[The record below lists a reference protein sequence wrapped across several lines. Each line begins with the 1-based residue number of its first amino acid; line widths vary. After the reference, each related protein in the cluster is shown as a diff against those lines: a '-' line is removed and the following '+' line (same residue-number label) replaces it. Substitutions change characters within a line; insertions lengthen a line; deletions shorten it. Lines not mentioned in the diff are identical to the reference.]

1 MKTLSMSGLEPNF
14 GEGDSYFT
22 ALRAK
27 KKAEAEHYQ
36 KKVELSFD
44 EEKVGKGVSEF
55 FATQL
60 PAGRKID
67 KAKNPTDFM
76 AVNAAFDDDDP
87 RKALMPVVK
96 QNYQALLR
104 NKELKGVEPNEILN
118 YAYESTVKETPSS
131 KLEGA
136 SFEDDIHRYR
146 YKEATKPFG
155 MGKDVVAA
163 PGYDEWLAKEKARP
177 MEDREMGFG
186 EMAAWNLGLMGAGRV
201 LKKPVSNALGRGLL
215 ATGVAGRVATVGNFL
230 TKVGPPQAKLVGA
243 ALAAVALAV
252 PESLAWNAVAKSDWY
267 RAREDQPI
275 MRDLAAMTVT
285 GLVGGGAAKV
295 GGKQVLGALKGGAE
309 RGLVSEATLKTF
321 LKDSTAEHVM
331 QVGAARQ
338 AEKKALGKI
347 SDVFNKASATGEERK
362 AWFEKLSHS
371 DNDFTQTGRFGQTK
385 YTDEDALKGVIQG
398 KVSHAEDFMRDRRTL
413 VPYSGGKNVPAM
425 NSPQTIWVDD
435 TGADPLFDRT
445 LPEPRLALPGQQ
457 ALRGADNAALTGEG
471 QGFLPAGGPGQLA
484 LPPSGVFGPRGNWG
498 TFVPEPP
505 AGGPPSGGAGG
516 GGIFGLK
523 AKDVPTLEVVA
534 KTPEGQSIF
543 GIPKKAQEKIFTSL
557 DTDEAALVV
566 DRVTEGRPLSDVL
579 FGMQQTRALK
589 AALSNTEKKIEV
601 LSAKTTILPPD
612 NVTGYVGS
620 EAAAEAGKSGKILA
634 LTQEVAEAKGEL
646 VARKAAE
653 TQAIKDIAKATKKD
667 LTDVAYGHE
676 GQALLRDV
684 NDPRMKEI
692 TFFDEGKTPKE
703 LDDDAAYL
711 LEFFG
716 AKMRTNNVA
725 FPAMSPARAARA
737 EAGITG
743 VAKPR
748 PKKGAPK
755 PAVKA
760 SEQAVV
766 DPITAE
772 PDFIQVYT
780 GKQTQSSYIQKIVE
794 DPKYG
799 DPSFSYTA
807 LESKRIYNMAAAKG
821 LTDAQVPNTQIFKDF
836 KAAQEKAHFIRGE
849 VLDDVVD
856 DMSEL
861 GGNSIIKAN
870 HVAPVQEAVAPM
882 QVVEKVAA
890 HPAKGQTELTLLD
903 RNIAKLNEVIKK
915 HGKNSAEAN
924 AARKV
929 VDANKSALKTPDF
942 VPYKSV
948 DYDTSAA
955 VAKADAEW
963 RNAVDVLPK
972 DSPKLAEYA
981 AARED
986 ALKAYNEQML
996 KNEEAFVKAGGY
1008 GPEVAAPKV
1017 TPTAAPVAGDVTK
1030 ETQAVVG
1037 WIEQNKGNYSA
1048 LKDMRQVVGTTNPE
1062 VAARID
1068 AAMIQSGK
1076 SGLDRKSAIRAFMN
1090 QIGKEGMENGDLDAY
1105 KKTIKALLPNSPATE
1120 ALKAIIPITSV
1131 GLITVAS
1138 AIGVTAEDAEAAGM
1152 ATLLKNVK
1160 AIPKAWFN
1168 TVKELAHVK
1177 GITPKEEAAKLVTLI
1192 KDMEK
1197 QGFVIKEVG
1206 TSKVLPPRAKVPNY
1220 PSLAKELYGS
1230 LEAAVNRGASELW
1243 LGFERIMSPYSRAQL
1258 HYKVGANP
1266 MVHLAHT
1273 QAMWNGNADNAFQV
1287 FGNIMRDV
1295 KGGES
1300 AARDVI
1306 KMFEPLA
1313 KKYSGVVETHNVLTV
1328 KIKQGEKAID
1338 ALEKGI
1344 AKGKVLPE
1352 DLAKVQAKK
1361 EALGVELKKYKD
1373 ALVKADPEFQQYLKD
1388 HDVLLKDAAKKYPS
1402 TRVFLAAED
1411 TDDLVNYPWL
1421 KGMLTVE
1428 EKQAV
1433 THVKAMMKSY
1443 EESIVEQGMNVM
1455 TNRPFMHYSWH
1466 PEWHEARAAKYA
1478 ESIGIDLPITT
1489 IPYNRFHSRTL
1500 NARPLV
1506 PDAWHSVQSYVPM
1519 AEKTL
1524 GVNAFWNA
1532 KGPKGESW
1540 AKHMRSS
1547 TVQNDPKL
1555 RAMWNSINDAL
1566 LPMKQTEVDKW
1577 ANRYFQFEVFRL
1589 LAGSPSVAYKHL
1601 FKLVGTYSSAGIR
1614 ESGAH
1619 AGQAATATWRKWMN
1633 NPELKSLAQKAGINT
1648 TTEKKFYDDVLRT
1661 YTYQARRSNI
1671 LDDYDLLPPS
1681 QIGWFDN
1688 MFQNLNHHAGFMT
1701 SAVESF
1707 DRSHQFLTSAAM
1719 AAKRGLTGRDASYA
1733 IFDGILK
1740 DNFLGGVMNP
1750 SWAKSSTVRAMMLF
1764 QTTAFK
1770 IMERRLITGIQT
1782 KRAISDVFTSLRE
1795 AKAAGHKWTYESVMQ
1810 EMKSLKDFII
1820 KGEYEFK
1827 SGMIT
1832 DSLATQRDF
1841 LGQFSARQ
1849 AMRELVYAGVILG
1862 GGSAMGHDYAH
1873 HLNHFPFLGKSQD
1886 GEPLVGL
1893 SPIARGV
1900 WDTTQ
1905 GKVYG
1910 GEESDFGLPGN
1921 FLKNWLKQQGPVP
1934 QMVSKAVK
1942 ASRDDI
1948 PEIYR
1953 EEGFLPREFRYFFAI
1968 PSTKEKE

>member
-14 GEGDSYFT
+14 GEGDGYFN

-44 EEKVGKGVSEF
+44 EAKVGKGVSEF
-55 FATQL
+55 FAAQL

-67 KAKNPTDFM
+67 KSKNPTDFT

-87 RKALMPVVK
+87 RKELMPVVK
-96 QNYQALLR
+96 ANYQALLR
-104 NKELKGVEPNEILN
+104 NKELKGVESNEILN
-118 YAYESTVKETPSS
+118 YAYESTVKGTPSS

-163 PGYDEWLAKEKARP
+163 PGYDEWLEREKARP
-177 MEDREMGFG
+177 MEDRQMGFG
-186 EMAAWNLGLMGAGRV
+186 EMAAWNLGFVGAAHA
-201 LKKPVSNALGRGLL
+201 LKKPLANAAGKALLQTGLKG
-215 ATGVAGRVATVGNFL
+215 GVATLGNFL
-230 TKVGPPQAKLVGA
+230 TKVGPPQAKLAGA
-243 ALAAVALAV
+243 ALTAVALAI
-252 PESLAWNAVAKSDWY
+252 PETLAWNAVTKSDWY

-275 MRDLAAMTVT
+275 MRELAAMTVT

-295 GGKQVLGALKGGAE
+295 GHKQVIGALKGGAE
-309 RGLVSEATLKTF
+309 KGLVSEATLKTF
-321 LKDSTAEHVM
+321 LKDSTAEHIM
-331 QVGAARQ
+331 QVGAART
-338 AEKKALGKI
+338 AEKQALGKI
-347 SDVFNKASATGEERK
+347 SAVFNKARASKEERK
-362 AWFEKLSHS
+362 VWFDLLADSP
-371 DNDFTQTGRFGQTK
+371 NDFTKANMFGASK
-385 YTDEDALKGVIQG
+385 YTDEDALKGVIRG
-398 KVSHAEDFMRDRRTL
+398 KVSDAENFMFGRRALPAGPSANVTPPL
-413 VPYSGGKNVPAM
+413 GPGPTVRAGFENLEPEFGWKGEGYTAPLESTVPPREAGFPRFEVYPEGVARQTNRQLELPAG
-425 NSPQTIWVDD
+425 NQ
-435 TGADPLFDRT
+435 
-445 LPEPRLALPGQQ
+445 LALSG
-457 ALRGADNAALTGEG
+457 
-471 QGFLPAGGPGQLA
+471 GGPGQQA
-484 LPPSGVFGPRGNWG
+484 LPPSGVFGPKGQWTTVG
-498 TFVPEPP
+498 KVE
-505 AGGPPSGGAGG
+505 PPSGGAGG

-534 KTPEGQSIF
+534 KTPEGQPIF
-543 GIPKKAQEKIFTSL
+543 GLNRKTQEKIFTSL

-566 DRVTEGRPLSDVL
+566 DRVTGGRPLSDVL

-589 AALSNTEKKIEV
+589 AALVNTEKKIET
-601 LSAKTTILPPD
+601 LSAKATILPPD

-646 VARKAAE
+646 AARKVAE
-653 TQAIKDIAKATKKD
+653 TQAIKDIAKVAKKNLID
-667 LTDVAYGHE
+667 IVE
-676 GQALLRDV
+676 GPEARALLKDV
-684 NDPRMKEI
+684 DDPRMAGIK
-692 TFFDEGKTPKE
+692 FFDEGKTAKE
-703 LDDDAAYL
+703 LDDDARHL
-711 LEFFG
+711 LDFFG
-716 AKMRTNNVA
+716 AKFRTNNVA
-725 FPAMSPARAARA
+725 VPPMDPKRAAKGFT
-737 EAGITG
+737 E
-743 VAKPR
+743 VATPTSTI
-748 PKKGAPK
+748 KGKGKAPK
-755 PAVKA
+755 AEVKPMDR
-760 SEQAVV
+760 AVV
-766 DPITAE
+766 DPEKVE
-772 PDFIQVYT
+772 PDFVKVFT
-780 GKQTQSSYIQKIVE
+780 KQQTETSYIQKIAE
-794 DPKYG
+794 DPLYG
-799 DPSFSYTA
+799 DSSFSYAA
-807 LESKRIYNMAAAKG
+807 LEAKRIYNLAAAKG
-821 LTDAQVPNTQIFKDF
+821 IPEAQVPNTAVYRQF
-836 KAAQEKAHFIRGE
+836 KAVQEKARFFRDE
-849 VLDDVVD
+849 TLTPVVD
-856 DMSEL
+856 DISEFA
-861 GGNSIIKAN
+861 GSTVTSG
-870 HVAPVQEAVAPM
+870 E
-882 QVVEKVAA
+882 
-890 HPAKGQTELTLLD
+890 
-903 RNIAKLNEVIKK
+903 
-915 HGKNSAEAN
+915 GKNIL
-924 AARKV
+924 
-929 VDANKSALKTPDF
+929 KSMIPLT
-942 VPYKSV
+942 
-948 DYDTSAA
+948 A
-955 VAKADAEW
+955 VG
-963 RNAVDVLPK
+963 L
-972 DSPKLAEYA
+972 
-981 AARED
+981 
-986 ALKAYNEQML
+986 
-996 KNEEAFVKAGGY
+996 
-1008 GPEVAAPKV
+1008 
-1017 TPTAAPVAGDVTK
+1017 TTVAG
-1030 ETQAVVG
+1030 
-1037 WIEQNKGNYSA
+1037 
-1048 LKDMRQVVGTTNPE
+1048 
-1062 VAARID
+1062 
-1068 AAMIQSGK
+1068 
-1076 SGLDRKSAIRAFMN
+1076 
-1090 QIGKEGMENGDLDAY
+1090 
-1105 KKTIKALLPNSPATE
+1105 
-1120 ALKAIIPITSV
+1120 
-1131 GLITVAS
+1131 
-1138 AIGVTAEDAEAAGM
+1138 AIGLTAEDAEAAGM

-1177 GITPKEEAAKLVTLI
+1177 GITPKEEAAKLATLI
-1192 KDMEK
+1192 GDMEK
-1197 QGFVIKEVG
+1197 KGFVIKEVG
-1206 TSKVLPPRAKVPNY
+1206 NSKVLPPRAKVPNY

-1230 LEAAVNRGASELW
+1230 LEGAVNRGASELW
-1243 LGFERIMSPYSRAQL
+1243 LGFERMMSPYSRGQL
-1258 HYKVGANP
+1258 HYKVGASP
-1266 MVHLAHT
+1266 YVHLGHA

-1328 KIKQGEKAID
+1328 KIKQGEKAIA

-1352 DLAKVQAKK
+1352 ELAKVQAKK

-1373 ALVKADPEFQQYLKD
+1373 ALVKADPEYQQYLKD

-1411 TDDLVNYPWL
+1411 TDDLVHYPWL
-1421 KGMLTVE
+1421 KSMLTVE
-1428 EKQAV
+1428 EREAA

-1443 EESIVEQGMNVM
+1443 EESIVEQGMNVL

-1489 IPYNRFHSRTL
+1489 IPYNRFHSRTVG
-1500 NARPLV
+1500 ARPLV
-1506 PDAWHSVQSYVPM
+1506 PDAWHSIQSYVPM

-1524 GVNAFWNA
+1524 GANAFWNV

-1566 LPMKQTEVDKW
+1566 MPMKQTEIDKW

-1589 LAGSPSVAYKHL
+1589 LSGSPSVAYKHL
-1601 FKLVGTYSSAGIR
+1601 FKLVGTYSSAGVK

-1619 AGQAATATWRKWMN
+1619 AGAAATATWRKWMN
-1633 NPELKSLAQKAGINT
+1633 NPELKELARKAGINT

-1681 QIGWFDN
+1681 KIGWFDN
-1688 MFQNLNHHAGFMT
+1688 MFQNLNHKAGFMT

-1707 DRSHQFLTSAAM
+1707 DRSHQFLTSASM
-1719 AAKRGLTGRDASYA
+1719 AAKRGLTARDASYA

-1782 KRAISDVFTSLRE
+1782 KRAISEVFKSLKE
-1795 AKAAGHKWTYESVMQ
+1795 AKADGHKWTYENVMQ

-1827 SGMIT
+1827 RGMIT
-1832 DSLATQRDF
+1832 DALATQRDF

-1893 SPIARGV
+1893 SPIARGA
-1900 WDTTQ
+1900 WDTLH

-1910 GEESDFGLPGN
+1910 GEESDFGLPGD
-1921 FLKNWLKQQGPVP
+1921 FLNNWLRQQGPVP
-1934 QMVSKAVK
+1934 QMISKTIK

-1953 EEGFLPREFRYFFAI
+1953 EDGFLPREFRYFFAI